1 MYNLARGSG
10 MGVTFPVPVNGMAGD
25 PSTYRYRIRT
35 NGPVAPANGA
45 DSFTLAPSSLTAGTD
60 YTIDHIAANVIDVTM
75 MGAAGAGVP
84 SFQLL
89 GARLQNFRTI
99 EAWTSEDVTEENET
113 RFSRYL
119 YHYREFQYGG
129 YNSIALTDAQ
139 VLADWVVQ
147 YYRKGIKTMTLELF
161 CSNHVQE
168 ALRLEPDRT
177 PVHVAHGYGD
187 GAPEQWIVRSRK
199 RIYKDGHMWVEVTL
213 DEDVMHSLGLDHAPF
228 CAAYMAPDRE
238 QVETSRLN
246 VDDVGVLIYHDALG
260 MPQVPGT
267 ALTIPEAGLVS
278 NSPDLAATVLPIA
291 QSTGLPDLVKRW
303 PGGADLW
310 QIDPGAALAAHYD
323 FTRLE
328 GLRDQHFWRSGLK
341 ANGMSLWLL
350 DKKNT
355 GGYWAMLSL
364 NLRADNPVLD
374 GVVLPAMYHFLRV
387 RYTSLGSSAG
397 RGVLVLHS
405 AHHTG

>member
-1 MYNLARGSG
+1 MAWRAILALTDTGSAPTG
-10 MGVTFPVPVNGMAGD
+10 RWRQPTG
-25 PSTYRYRIRT
+25 RI
-35 NGPVAPANGA
+35 
-45 DSFTLAPSSLTAGTD
+45 SFTLAPSSLTAGTD

-228 CAAYMAPDRE
+228 CAAYTAPDRE
-238 QVETSRLN
+238 QGLTAGRLN
-246 VDDVGVLIYHDALG
+246 VDAVGVLLYEDGVGDPLFE
-260 MPQVPGT
+260 VP
-267 ALTIPEAGLVS
+267 LTIPEAGLVS

-291 QSTGLPDLVKRW
+291 HTTTMPDTVKTW
-303 PGGADLW
+303 PSGADLW
-310 QIDPGAALAAHYD
+310 QIDSGEALAAHYD

-328 GLRDQHFWRSGLK
+328 GLEGHHFWRSGLK

-350 DKKNT
+350 NKKGT
-355 GGYWAMLSL
+355 GELLGHAE
-364 NLRADNPVLD
+364 PE
-374 GVVLPAMYHFLRV
+374 PAGRQP
-387 RYTSLGSSAG
+387 SAG
-397 RGVLVLHS
+397 RCGACPPCTISCGCVTRRWGQRRTWCTRSPLRAPRWLTTPT
-405 AHHTG
+405 TG